1 MSGVAIK
8 NMEPLDDKILKW
20 ILDIKGG
27 VFKFYQNPGYNFLN
41 FYEINK

>member
-20 ILDIKGG
+20 ISTFKGG